1 MVLNS
6 QGPLSASAPTRFSLS
21 LNQKTIKYTPKKK
34 TDCLDDF
41 FGSFKKPFF
50 SVVIGVQFHKKA
62 KQILNKKYKSQI
74 TKHCGHPVKNTN
86 HLGHYHY
93 PPTSTFTFPG
103 WIGRWPQKNSARNFL
118 EVVVNQWLQGGPLR
132 SFWMGLWGP
141 YAMYRAIYNGFN
153 PSCPTSYEFDSQ
165 GIRSPTQRFVWDMFD
180 YNMNHYFSIYPAKLP
195 WNPSR
200 FGSDDSPFP
209 LGDFFCEPRDHARGV
224 TNTTNNPRIK
234 LQKKYKT
241 LIPPPPPTS
250 PHIPPA

>member
-1 MVLNS
+1 MGILLKTRITS
-6 QGPLSASAPTRFSLS
+6 ATTTTRPPRPL
-21 LNQKTIKYTPKKK
+21 
-34 TDCLDDF
+34 
-41 FGSFKKPFF
+41 PF
-50 SVVIGVQFHKKA
+50 
-62 KQILNKKYKSQI
+62 
-74 TKHCGHPVKNTN
+74 
-86 HLGHYHY
+86 LGE
-93 PPTSTFTFPG
+93 SEG
-103 WIGRWPQKNSARNFL
+103 DLRKNSAGNFL

-224 TNTTNNPRIK
+224 TNTTNNPCIK

-250 PHIPPA
+250 PHTPPA